1 MKYNCVQASLSR
13 IFQHLGKCTARH
25 PILFMLTPVI
35 ISGVFMTG
43 VFRMTTEKDIT
54 SLFVPS
60 HGRAKSDRAAID
72 ELFPMNFSVNF
83 DFGRLTRLNGFGTVL
98 ITSKDGGSV
107 LREHIFADLI
117 ELDRLIRSITVN
129 DGKTSANYSSVCARR
144 KGICFRN
151 EILNLEKNLT
161 AIREKKQ
168 FIKYPIDLDPK
179 TYSFH
184 FYAKGLGG
192 VTTDEEGRILSAKAV
207 RLYYYL
213 YSDKGI
219 CLEWERAF
227 LHTLTH
233 AQFDNLTI
241 SWFASESMANEI
253 NRITELSLP
262 LLSVSVAL
270 MLTFA
275 ICTCLSS
282 DCVRSKPWLGVTGCL
297 SSGLAVAA
305 AFGFVMHCG
314 IQYIDINIAV
324 PFLMLGI
331 GMDDTFVLLAAWRR
345 SNPKDSVEDRMG
357 ASYSEAAVSI
367 TITSVTNFVSFLIG
381 LTTPFRAV
389 RIFCLYTAVA
399 ILFTY
404 IYQITFFGGCMAL
417 SGYREERK
425 LHPFTCLPVLSKYKS
440 EKKNCLFRWFCT
452 GGDDD
457 DVTEMQSN
465 FLMDFFKYK
474 LGSALSYIP
483 IKIAV
488 LIAFSVYLGFGLWT
502 STMVEEGLDYR
513 NLYPYDSHAVV
524 FSDLNYGYFTEY
536 PHRIQVVINITLDYS
551 NPNVQKQIEELTQKF
566 ENSPY
571 IANSNLTESWL
582 RYYLKFLNDSRTQYM
597 LRGFDLTDKQE
608 FIDALE
614 FVFLKFKPAER
625 FRDDIIFNEN
635 HTEIIASRFLIQS
648 ENVRTA
654 QQEKSMLLELRRI
667 ADESKFPVTVYNMW
681 FITFEPMLMVKETSL
696 QAICVAAIVMMI
708 IFLIFIPNVTCA
720 ICVAFSII
728 SIEIGVYGYMSAWGV
743 KLNPISMI
751 NLIMCIGFSVDFST
765 HISYSYI
772 TSTEKTGNERMR
784 SALYAAGMP
793 IFQGSASTILGVAV
807 LCFAPSHIFVVFSKT
822 VFLVMFFAAMHGLV
836 LLPVLLS
843 FRESCYSKKRRAAS
857 SKKKREYEQ
866 KTEEIEELSGLK
878 QNKDESEG
886 DSDEESG
893 YNGDNTRESKES
905 LQRRL
910 QNNSDKI

>member
-1 MKYNCVQASLSR
+1 MK
-13 IFQHLGKCTARH
+13 
-25 PILFMLTPVI
+25 
-35 ISGVFMTG
+35 
-43 VFRMTTEKDIT
+43 TEKDIT

-60 HGRAKSDRAAID
+60 HGRAKSDRAGID
-72 ELFPMNFSVNF
+72 RLFPMNFSSNF

-98 ITSKDGGSV
+98 VTSKDGGTV
-107 LREHIFADLI
+107 LREGIFSELI
-117 ELDRLIRSITVN
+117 ELDRLIRSITIN
-129 DGKTSANYSSVCARR
+129 DGKTSANFSDVCAQRN
-144 KGICFRN
+144 GICFRN
-151 EILNLEKNLT
+151 EILDLKDNIT
-161 AIREKKQ
+161 AIYEGKQ
-168 FIKYPIDLDPK
+168 IIKYPVDIDFK
-179 TYSFH
+179 TFKFK
-184 FYAKGLGG
+184 FYAKSLGG
-192 VTTDEEGRILSAKAV
+192 VTTDDEGKIIHAKAL

-213 YSDKGI
+213 RSDEGL

-227 LHTLTH
+227 LHTLAH
-233 AQFDNLTI
+233 EEFENLTI

-275 ICTCLSS
+275 VGTCLSS

-297 SSGLAVAA
+297 SSGLAVAS

-314 IQYIDINIAV
+314 VQYIDINIAV

-345 SNPKDSVEDRMG
+345 TNPKDSVEERMG

-389 RIFCLYTAVA
+389 RIFCLYTAFA

-425 LHPFTCLPVLSKYKS
+425 LHPFTCLPVLSKSKA
-440 EKKNCLFRWFCT
+440 EKKNCFFRWFCT
-452 GGDDD
+452 GGDDESID
-457 DVTEMQSN
+457 DMQPN
-465 FLMDFFKYK
+465 ALMIFFKDK

-483 IKIAV
+483 IKILV
-488 LIAFSVYLGFGLWT
+488 LVVFSVYLAFGLWT

-551 NPNVQKQIEELTQKF
+551 NLDVQKQVELLTQKF

-571 IANSNLTESWL
+571 IGNSNLTESWL
-582 RYYLKFLNDSRTQYM
+582 RYYLMFLKDSRTKMM
-597 LRGFDLTDKQE
+597 LRGFNVSHKQE

-648 ENVRTA
+648 TNIKTA
-654 QQEKSMLLELRRI
+654 QQEKEMLLELREI
-667 ADESKFPVTVYNMW
+667 AEESKFPVTVYNMW

-708 IFLIFIPNVTCA
+708 IFLIFIPNLTCA
-720 ICVAFSII
+720 VCVAFSIV

-772 TSTEKTGNERMR
+772 TSSEKTGNERMR

-793 IFQGSASTILGVAV
+793 IFQGSASTILGVGI

-843 FRESCYSKKRRAAS
+843 FRENCY
-857 SKKKREYEQ
+857 KKKFPTRAKENEYDA
-866 KTEEIEELSGLK
+866 KATGIEELSGLNK
-878 QNKDESEG
+878 ESSKDESEG

-905 LQRRL
+905 LQKRL
-910 QNNSDKI
+910 QINSEEV